1 MRRAEACEHL
11 ANAAIAANDSLESS
25 GKLQI
30 AVDDLKRVI
39 EVDPSFAPQARPMLR
54 RLEPLLAKEQ
64 EKMKDEMLGKLKGVG
79 NFLLGKIGLS
89 LDNFET
95 TQDPATGSYS
105 INFKPNK

>member
-1 MRRAEACEHL
+1 MCF
-11 ANAAIAANDSLESS
+11 SL
-25 GKLQI
+25 Q
-30 AVDDLKRVI
+30 
-39 EVDPSFAPQARPMLR
+39 
-54 RLEPLLAKEQ
+54 
-64 EKMKDEMLGKLKGVG
+64 MLGKLKGVG